1 MAVNLAGEA
10 ASSSRR
16 IAQGAAA
23 LLAASILVLAL
34 RSVPA
39 EAFGPDV
46 STFTLANGMEV
57 VVIPDHRAPVAT
69 HMVWYRVGA
78 ADEGPGKSGI
88 AHFLEHLMF
97 KGTHKI
103 APGEF
108 SKIVARHGGQDNA
121 FTSLDYTGYFQKVA
135 KDRLA
140 LVMELEADRMTNL
153 VLTDELVLPERDV
166 VLEERRSRTEN
177 NPQARLGEQMNAAFY
192 YVHPYG
198 KPVIGWPN
206 EINALNRRDAIEFY
220 DRFYSPN
227 NAILII
233 AGDVTAE
240 EVRPLAEKFYGVIPI
255 RAEIGPRLR
264 PEEPEHEAA
273 IRVILKDPRA
283 TAPVL
288 QRSYLSP
295 SYATADPGEAEALD
309 VLAEILGG
317 GTTSRLYEQLVV
329 DRKVATSAG
338 AYYSGD
344 SLDNGRLGLYG
355 LAADGTSM
363 EDLEKAIDAVVAEI
377 ADKGVTAEEVAR
389 ASSSLIAQAIYAL
402 DSQGHMA
409 RIYGASLT
417 TGMTVEDVKDWPNRV
432 AKVSAEHVRDAARA
446 HLRLEKSVTGI
457 LLKDDGPPGDRATN
471 APAGAADKS

>member
-1 MAVNLAGEA
+1 MAVTLPGAIPD
-10 ASSSRR
+10 RR
-16 IAQGAAA
+16 RTLIVRFAA
-23 LLAASILVLAL
+23 LLLAAAIAITL
-34 RSVPA
+34 RPA
-39 EAFGPDV
+39 AAAAFGPEI
-46 STFTLANGMEV
+46 SSFSLANGMEV
-57 VVIPDHRAPVAT
+57 VVIGDHRAPVVT

-97 KGTHKI
+97 KGTHKVP
-103 APGEF
+103 PGEF

-135 KDRLA
+135 KDRLP

-153 VLTDELVLPERDV
+153 VLTDEEVLPERDV

-192 YVHPYG
+192 YAHPYG

-206 EINALNRRDAIEFY
+206 EIKALNRKDAIEFY

-227 NAILII
+227 NAILVI
-233 AGDVTAE
+233 AGDVTAD
-240 EVRPLAEKFYGVIPI
+240 EVRPLAEKYYGVIPV
-255 RAEIGPRLR
+255 RAEIGPRVR
-264 PEEPEHEAA
+264 PAEPEHEAA
-273 IRVILKDPRA
+273 IRVILKDRRA

-288 QRSYLSP
+288 QRFYLTP
-295 SYATADPGEAEALD
+295 SYATGKPGEAEALD

-329 DRKVATSAG
+329 ERKIATSAG
-338 AYYSGD
+338 SYYSGD
-344 SLDNGRLGLYG
+344 SLDSGRIGLYG
-355 LAADGTSM
+355 LAADGTPV
-363 EDLEKAIDAVVAEI
+363 EDLEKAVDGVVAEI
-377 ADKGVTAEEVAR
+377 AEKGVTEEEVGRAR
-389 ASSSLIAQAIYAL
+389 SSLVAQAIYSQ

-417 TGMTVEDVKDWPNRV
+417 TGLTVADIQDWPNRIARV
-432 AKVSAEHVRDAARA
+432 TAEQVRDAARA
-446 HLRLEKSVTGI
+446 HLKLEKSVTGV
-457 LLKDDGPPGDRATN
+457 LLKDEGPGQRASKTGS
-471 APAGAADKS
+471 GAADKS

>member
-1 MAVNLAGEA
+1 MAVNLAGET
-10 ASSSRR
+10 ASKSRR
-16 IAQGAAA
+16 IAKGATT
-23 LLAASILVLAL
+23 LLAASVLAL
-34 RSVPA
+34 ALRWEPA

-103 APGEF
+103 APGDF

-206 EINALNRRDAIEFY
+206 EINALNRQDAIEFY

-227 NAILII
+227 NAILIV
-233 AGDVTAE
+233 AGDVTAKE
-240 EVRPLAEKFYGVIPI
+240 IRPLAEKYYGVIPV
-255 RAEIGPRLR
+255 RAEIGPRVR
-264 PEEPEHEAA
+264 PEEPVHEAA
-273 IRVILKDPRA
+273 IRVVLKDKRA

-288 QRSYLSP
+288 QRFYLSP

-329 DRKVATSAG
+329 DRSVATSAG

-344 SLDNGRLGLYG
+344 SLDGGRVGLYG
-355 LAADGTSM
+355 LAADGTSI
-363 EDLEKAIDAVVAEI
+363 EDLEKAVDAVVAEV
-377 ADKGVTAEEVAR
+377 ADKGVTEEEVERAR
-389 ASSSLIAQAIYAL
+389 SSLIAQAVYAL

-417 TGMTVEDVKDWPNRV
+417 TGLTVADVQDWPNRI
-432 AKVSAEHVRDAARA
+432 AKVTADQVRNAARA
-446 HLRLEKSVTGI
+446 HLRLEKSVTGT
-457 LLKDDGPPGDRATN
+457 LLKDDGPGQRASK
-471 APAGAADKS
+471 AGRGAADRS